1 MTTGEKYLA
10 MGKHEL
16 RLELE
21 ELYAD
26 YVDCLDSERYEDWP
40 KFFTE
45 ECLYRIVPRENQEHG
60 LPIATVH
67 CESRGYL
74 MDRVQAIRKTAVYGP
89 RYIRRLVC
97 NIRIVG
103 WKDGLLEARARYA
116 AFETMRDDL
125 TRVFSVG
132 EHRDRIAVVD
142 GRLLFREKLVV
153 FDSELVPNSLI
164 HPL

>member
-1 MTTGEKYLA
+1 MTSREQYLS
-10 MGKHEL
+10 MGRHEL

-26 YVDCLDSERYEDWP
+26 YVDCLDGERYEDWP
-40 KFFTE
+40 AFFTE
-45 ECLYRIVPRENQEHG
+45 QCLYRIVPRENQENN
-60 LPIATVH
+60 LPIAVVH

-74 MDRVQAIRKTAVYGP
+74 LDRVQAIRKTAVFVP
-89 RYIRRLVC
+89 RYVRRLVS
-97 NIRIVG
+97 NIRIIG
-103 WKDGLLEARARYA
+103 WKDNLLEVRARYA

-132 EHRDRIAVVD
+132 EHRDRIEAVD